1 MATVAICL
9 AIGGGLSYFL
19 MQVVK
24 MELAEA
30 ALSGAALCLVLFL
43 LANFCVCFKASRVQ
57 ALNEAISDV
66 SQNFVREVDQCL
78 ILLKTSEKKGADG
91 NPSVERDEQMQQFL
105 IYLGSLEILRKM

>member
-78 ILLKTSEKKGADG
+78 ILLKGEKRSADA
-91 NPSVERDEQMQQFL
+91 NPTAGRDEQMQQFL

>member
-1 MATVAICL
+1 
-9 AIGGGLSYFL
+9 
-19 MQVVK
+19 

-78 ILLKTSEKKGADG
+78 ILLKTTERKGAEG
-91 NPSVERDEQMQQFL
+91 NPATTNGERDEQMQQFL